1 MSKLNYK
8 LILYIIGLLLL
19 FNGVAMFITAGVS
32 LLTSDGVVN
41 EITSSS
47 IIIISIGL
55 ILMLSNK
62 NNIRQINKKDGY
74 LIVTVGWLTM
84 IFSGMLPYYM
94 TDSISS
100 FSNLIFESMSG
111 YTATGSTIINDVESL
126 PKSVVFWRSM
136 THWLG
141 GMGIIVLA
149 IAILP
154 LLGIGGM
161 QLFSAEA
168 PGSGISGDKIHP
180 RISATAKRLW
190 YIYVGLTF
198 VETLAL
204 NLAGMSIFDAINHSM
219 SNIATGGFSTKN
231 NSLAYWNSIP
241 EIQYIIIFFMI
252 LAGTNYLLIYSAF
265 IGKFKKLFNNTE
277 FIWYLS
283 FIAVFVLVTT
293 LVLFLNVDLSN
304 TEFDHPEI
312 YGKFESSFRHAF
324 FQIVAVITT
333 TGFVTGDF
341 AGWTPFLTMLF
352 FGLMFIGASSGST
365 SGGIKISRHLILIKN
380 GFLEFKKAL
389 HPNAVLPLRYNYSV
403 VKKAV
408 IVNILAFF
416 MLYLI
421 LFIIGAGVLS
431 TQGLDFS
438 SAIGG
443 SAASLGNVGPAI
455 GSLGPSLT
463 YEGLSAFAKIWCSFL
478 MLVGRLELFT
488 FLIIF
493 TPYFWRKI

>member
-1 MSKLNYK
+1 
-8 LILYIIGLLLL
+8 
-19 FNGVAMFITAGVS
+19 MFITAGVS

-41 EITSSS
+41 EITSSA

-126 PKSVVFWRSM
+126 PKSVIFWRSM

-241 EIQYIIIFFMI
+241 QIQYIIIFFMI

-293 LVLFLNVDLSN
+293 LVLFFNVDLSN

-389 HPNAVLPLRYNYSV
+389 HPNAVLPLRYNHSV

-438 SAIGG
+438 SAVGG

>member
-1 MSKLNYK
+1 
-8 LILYIIGLLLL
+8 
-19 FNGVAMFITAGVS
+19 MFITAGVS
-32 LLTSDGVVN
+32 LLTSDGVVK
-41 EITSSS
+41 EITSSA

-62 NNIRQINKKDGY
+62 NNVRQINKKDGY

-126 PKSVVFWRSM
+126 PKSVIFWRSM

-204 NLAGMSIFDAINHSM
+204 NFAGMSIFDAINHSM

-241 EIQYIIIFFMI
+241 QIQYIIIFFMI

-293 LVLFLNVDLSN
+293 LVLFFNVDLSN

-389 HPNAVLPLRYNYSV
+389 HPNAVLPLRYNHSV

-438 SAIGG
+438 SAVGG

>member
-1 MSKLNYK
+1 
-8 LILYIIGLLLL
+8 
-19 FNGVAMFITAGVS
+19 MFITAGVS

-100 FSNLIFESMSG
+100 FSSLIFESMSG

-241 EIQYIIIFFMI
+241 QIQYIIIFFMI

-293 LVLFLNVDLSN
+293 LVLFFNVDLSN

>member
-1 MSKLNYK
+1 
-8 LILYIIGLLLL
+8 L
-19 FNGVAMFITAGVS
+19 FNGGAMFITAGVS
-32 LLTSDGVVN
+32 LLTNDGVVN
-41 EITSSS
+41 DIASSA

-126 PKSVVFWRSM
+126 PKSVIFWRSM

-190 YIYVGLTF
+190 YIYVGLTLL
-198 VETLAL
+198 ETLAL

-241 EIQYIIIFFMI
+241 QIQYIIIFFMI

-283 FIAVFVLVTT
+283 FIAIFVLVTT
-293 LVLFLNVDLSN
+293 LVLFFNVDLSN
-304 TEFDHPEI
+304 TEFDHPQI

-389 HPNAVLPLRYNYSV
+389 HPNAVLPLRYNHSV

-438 SAIGG
+438 SAVGG

>member
-1 MSKLNYK
+1 
-8 LILYIIGLLLL
+8 
-19 FNGVAMFITAGVS
+19 MFITAGVS

-41 EITSSS
+41 EITSSA

-204 NLAGMSIFDAINHSM
+204 NFAGMSIFDAINHSM

-293 LVLFLNVDLSN
+293 LVLFFNVDLSN

-389 HPNAVLPLRYNYSV
+389 HPNAVLPLRYNHSV

-438 SAIGG
+438 SAVGG

>member
-1 MSKLNYK
+1 
-8 LILYIIGLLLL
+8 
-19 FNGVAMFITAGVS
+19 MFITAGVS

-41 EITSSS
+41 EITSSA

-126 PKSVVFWRSM
+126 PKSVIFWRSM

-204 NLAGMSIFDAINHSM
+204 NFAGMSIFDAINHSM

-241 EIQYIIIFFMI
+241 QIQYIIIFFMI

-293 LVLFLNVDLSN
+293 LVLFFNVDLSN

-389 HPNAVLPLRYNYSV
+389 HPNAVLPLRYNHSV
-403 VKKAV
+403 VKKTV

-438 SAIGG
+438 SAVGG